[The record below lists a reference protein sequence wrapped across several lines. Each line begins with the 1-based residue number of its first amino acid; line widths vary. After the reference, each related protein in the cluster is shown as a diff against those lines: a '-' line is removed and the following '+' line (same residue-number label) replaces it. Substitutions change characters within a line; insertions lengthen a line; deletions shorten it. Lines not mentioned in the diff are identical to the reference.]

1 MEKEDQSE
9 AGKPQASKRSVQAEG
24 TATGMPNTGG
34 NFEKTISQDKA
45 TSILKFQ
52 LTSQSTSALNLFPLK
67 LRLFSYGKS
76 KEICCIHVGAKTYKA
91 TYSKIFLDV
100 CIACYSLYS

>member
-76 KEICCIHVGAKTYKA
+76 KEICCIHVGAKT
-91 TYSKIFLDV
+91 
-100 CIACYSLYS
+100 